1 MFSIEFVLVLTV
13 AENQYPHLL
22 LPQIGLHNH
31 IVERPQRTLPGCM
44 QIDRQVDRQ
53 TDKKF
58 SNLSVRSPA
67 ECAAYALECARAV
80 RAMGLSLRAQTG
92 HALCM
97 LAQAEHLNLSAQ
109 HHSRRDRH
117 RRTQTYPARL
127 RSACTS
133 PQRRRKNAHVPRTHC
148 T

>member
-1 MFSIEFVLVLTV
+1 
-13 AENQYPHLL
+13 
-22 LPQIGLHNH
+22 
-31 IVERPQRTLPGCM
+31 M

-58 SNLSVRSPA
+58 SDLSVRSPA

-109 HHSRRDRH
+109 HHSHRDR
-117 RRTQTYPARL
+117 Y
-127 RSACTS
+127 
-133 PQRRRKNAHVPRTHC
+133 RTHANVSSAFAQRMHQPPTQAQEC
-148 T
+148 ARSEDTLHITQAHAHAHAYAHPPGEDGLSVTMA